1 MFGFLKDKLKK
12 AVAVFTKAT
21 TDETEEQPQQPTPQP
36 EPVTQAPAEQP
47 KKTPSPKPAPT
58 QATPKPAPQTPPP
71 KAPPT
76 QETPKAPQTPQTQE
90 LPKPTPTAVEEPAP
104 ITAAQPA
111 EEPSI
116 DGVDDDEELVDESL
130 AALVKAPVVSKA
142 PAPQDEPD
150 YTEKKPL
157 SADQLLAEAISGDD
171 ADDEL
176 ELDDEPLV
184 PAPVETSKP
193 VVEKTVPKS
202 APTPTPTKSTPP
214 APKPTPPASKPTA
227 RTAQPSEPVLKVERK
242 EETTGFFG
250 KLKAAVS
257 SKKLSQEEFDELFSE
272 MEIDLLENNVALDVV
287 DKIRADLW
295 AGLSE
300 ERFSRFSP
308 EKRVQQALHESLEG
322 LFLEPYDILADAKA
336 KPKGEPYI
344 ICAVG
349 VNGSGKTTTMGK
361 LAYYFKAQGLSPVL
375 AAGDTFRA
383 AAIQQLEEHAKR
395 VGVPIIKQQYGAD
408 AAAVAFD
415 AIAYAKAHGHRVV
428 LIDTAGR
435 LHSNTNLMAEL
446 QKIVRVAKPDT
457 TIFIGEA
464 TTGNDCVEQA
474 LEFQKAVDIDGI
486 VLSKV
491 DVDERGGAALSI
503 SYVTRRPILFFGT
516 GQTYDDLTPFNKEQ
530 VLASLVEE

>member
-12 AVAVFTKAT
+12 AVQVFTKAT
-21 TDETEEQPQQPTPQP
+21 TEDEKEKTPPPVAEKTPPEKKLPTPTAKKPSPEPVAEKKPAPKAIPAKPAAKPESKQTPAKPAPTSKPVEKPIKAPDAKPAVSEAPSPQQAAVEHIPKPPPAIERKLSAADLLAEVTDEEDEMLPEELAEYARAEPKPVQSTPPKPVAPTPQ
-36 EPVTQAPAEQP
+36 
-47 KKTPSPKPAPT
+47 PKPAPT
-58 QATPKPAPQTPPP
+58 
-71 KAPPT
+71 
-76 QETPKAPQTPQTQE
+76 
-90 LPKPTPTAVEEPAP
+90 
-104 ITAAQPA
+104 
-111 EEPSI
+111 
-116 DGVDDDEELVDESL
+116 
-130 AALVKAPVVSKA
+130 
-142 PAPQDEPD
+142 
-150 YTEKKPL
+150 
-157 SADQLLAEAISGDD
+157 
-171 ADDEL
+171 
-176 ELDDEPLV
+176 
-184 PAPVETSKP
+184 
-193 VVEKTVPKS
+193 
-202 APTPTPTKSTPP
+202 
-214 APKPTPPASKPTA
+214 
-227 RTAQPSEPVLKVERK
+227 PSEPVLKVERK
-242 EETTGFFG
+242 EESTGFFC

-257 SKKLSQEEFDELFSE
+257 SKKLSQEEFDNLFAE
-272 MEIDLLENNVALDVV
+272 MEINLLENNVALDVV
-287 DKIRADLW
+287 DKIRSDLW

-308 EKRVQQALHESLEG
+308 EKRVQQALQESLAS
-322 LFLEPYDILADAKA
+322 LFLEPYDILAAAKA

-361 LAYYFKAQGLSPVL
+361 LAYYFKAQGLTPVL

-474 LEFQKAVDIDGI
+474 LEFQKAVDINGI

-516 GQTYDDLTPFNKEQ
+516 GQTYDDLVPFDKEK
-530 VLASLVEE
+530 VLSSLVDE